1 MLVLTRTE
9 AEWLD
14 EWLETLGE
22 AAYREADGETVEL
35 RPIADFL
42 KSPRPTLRQ
51 PELLDTIHSASNVV
65 REDLNYH
72 PEDELGVRY
81 TLEYVGADDLRLWVA
96 VVSFLVAWLQQYEAQ
111 AQVHGQH
118 GDFLIA
124 DGLLRKLMAELV
136 EGS

>member
-14 EWLETLGE
+14 EWLDTLGE
-22 AAYREADGETVEL
+22 AAYREADAEKVEP

-51 PELLDTIHSASNVV
+51 KELLDTIYSASIVV

-72 PEDELGVRY
+72 PEDEVGVRY

-118 GDFLIA
+118 GDFLIG
-124 DGLLRKLMAELV
+124 DGILRKLTAEL
-136 EGS
+136 GKCS